1 MEYRKAKRV
10 VFERGF
16 AANMMA
22 IDGTWRRPC
31 TMEDVSE
38 TGARLTVDGSIEGL
52 PLKEFF
58 LLLSTM
64 GNAYRRCQLAWVNG
78 DQVGVFSSNRAT
90 RRKNPKAAVRHFRQP
105 PDEVCSRIGKLWL
118 VVATF
123 RVWNLILPET
133 ADISGGKCQ
142 QANPK
147 VSIRT

>member
-1 MEYRKAKRV
+1 MELRKAKRV

-78 DQVGVFSSNRAT
+78 DQVGIFFLKPGDK
-90 RRKNPKAAVRHFRQP
+90 RKK
-105 PDEVCSRIGKLWL
+105 S
-118 VVATF
+118 
-123 RVWNLILPET
+123 
-133 ADISGGKCQ
+133 
-142 QANPK
+142 
-147 VSIRT
+147 

>member
-1 MEYRKAKRV
+1 MELRKAKRV

-58 LLLSTM
+58 LLLSTV

-78 DQVGVFSSNRAT
+78 DQVGVFFLKPGDK
-90 RRKNPKAAVRHFRQP
+90 RKK
-105 PDEVCSRIGKLWL
+105 S
-118 VVATF
+118 
-123 RVWNLILPET
+123 
-133 ADISGGKCQ
+133 
-142 QANPK
+142 
-147 VSIRT
+147 

>member
-1 MEYRKAKRV
+1 MELRKAKRV

-38 TGARLTVDGSIEGL
+38 TGDRLTVDGSIDGL

-58 LLLSTM
+58 LLLSTV

-78 DQVGVFSSNRAT
+78 DQVGVFFLKPGDK
-90 RRKNPKAAVRHFRQP
+90 RKK
-105 PDEVCSRIGKLWL
+105 S
-118 VVATF
+118 
-123 RVWNLILPET
+123 
-133 ADISGGKCQ
+133 
-142 QANPK
+142 
-147 VSIRT
+147 

>member
-38 TGARLTVDGSIEGL
+38 TGARLTVEGSIEGL

-64 GNAYRRCQLAWVNG
+64 GKAYRRCQLAWVNG
-78 DQVGVFSSNRAT
+78 DQVGVFFLRPGDKKKKTATNRI
-90 RRKNPKAAVRHFRQP
+90 F
-105 PDEVCSRIGKLWL
+105 
-118 VVATF
+118 
-123 RVWNLILPET
+123 
-133 ADISGGKCQ
+133 
-142 QANPK
+142 
-147 VSIRT
+147 

>member
-58 LLLSTM
+58 LLLSNM
-64 GNAYRRCQLAWVNG
+64 GKAYRRCQLAWVNG
-78 DQVGVFSSNRAT
+78 NQVGVFFLKPGEKKKKS
-90 RRKNPKAAVRHFRQP
+90 
-105 PDEVCSRIGKLWL
+105 
-118 VVATF
+118 
-123 RVWNLILPET
+123 
-133 ADISGGKCQ
+133 
-142 QANPK
+142 
-147 VSIRT
+147 

>member
-1 MEYRKAKRV
+1 MELRNEKRV

-31 TMEDVSE
+31 TMDVSE

-78 DQVGVFSSNRAT
+78 DQVGVFFLKPGDK
-90 RRKNPKAAVRHFRQP
+90 RKK
-105 PDEVCSRIGKLWL
+105 S
-118 VVATF
+118 
-123 RVWNLILPET
+123 
-133 ADISGGKCQ
+133 
-142 QANPK
+142 
-147 VSIRT
+147 

>member
-1 MEYRKAKRV
+1 MELRKAKRV

-78 DQVGVFSSNRAT
+78 DQVGVFFLKRGDK
-90 RRKNPKAAVRHFRQP
+90 RKK
-105 PDEVCSRIGKLWL
+105 S
-118 VVATF
+118 
-123 RVWNLILPET
+123 
-133 ADISGGKCQ
+133 
-142 QANPK
+142 
-147 VSIRT
+147 

>member
-31 TMEDVSE
+31 TLEDVSE

-52 PLKEFF
+52 PLKELF

-64 GNAYRRCQLAWVNG
+64 GNAYRRFQLAWVNG
-78 DQVGVFSSNRAT
+78 DQVGVFFLKPGDK
-90 RRKNPKAAVRHFRQP
+90 RKK
-105 PDEVCSRIGKLWL
+105 S
-118 VVATF
+118 
-123 RVWNLILPET
+123 
-133 ADISGGKCQ
+133 
-142 QANPK
+142 
-147 VSIRT
+147 

>member
-1 MEYRKAKRV
+1 MELRKAKRV

-38 TGARLTVDGSIEGL
+38 TGAGLTVEGSIEGL

-78 DQVGVFSSNRAT
+78 DQVGVFFLKPGDK
-90 RRKNPKAAVRHFRQP
+90 RKNP
-105 PDEVCSRIGKLWL
+105 SRRAQGSMLGK
-118 VVATF
+118 
-123 RVWNLILPET
+123 
-133 ADISGGKCQ
+133 
-142 QANPK
+142 
-147 VSIRT
+147 

>member
-1 MEYRKAKRV
+1 MELRKAKRV

-78 DQVGVFSSNRAT
+78 DQVGVFFLKPGDNR
-90 RRKNPKAAVRHFRQP
+90 KKY
-105 PDEVCSRIGKLWL
+105 
-118 VVATF
+118 
-123 RVWNLILPET
+123 
-133 ADISGGKCQ
+133 
-142 QANPK
+142 
-147 VSIRT
+147 

>member
-1 MEYRKAKRV
+1 MELRKAKRV

-64 GNAYRRCQLAWVNG
+64 GNAYRHCQLAWVNG
-78 DQVGVFSSNRAT
+78 DQVGVFFLKPGDK
-90 RRKNPKAAVRHFRQP
+90 RKK
-105 PDEVCSRIGKLWL
+105 S
-118 VVATF
+118 
-123 RVWNLILPET
+123 
-133 ADISGGKCQ
+133 
-142 QANPK
+142 
-147 VSIRT
+147 